1 MAHETQPPSTPCYWL
16 NGWITEP
23 FLIFSVET
31 LILHVMTELQN
42 WGFEPVADLLPW
54 PSSSTYP
61 HGHRS
66 WLSQL
71 AGTPHIKQL
80 QLKSTKCVKLNCRK
94 FVLFF
99 FRWGCHY
106 QTKHH
111 VSQAHSLGERE
122 MAWDK
127 AIFTQGEQIRTA
139 HELHHWQSNMFSCL
153 PLCDFPAITCEFEA
167 MTTGDIQRM
176 YCISWSA
183 TGHSSV
189 SFIAF
194 NHSTTT
200 YNHERNDHTARAV
213 RFRIAKFHF
222 SEVNVVAQGPSEY
235 KQKLCSYATSQVINI
250 RCCGAEAEIIWALRS
265 VHDPANNCR

>member
-1 MAHETQPPSTPCYWL
+1 MFESQNPFSSSQLSCSVGLKLWSCTSWL
-16 NGWITEP
+16 
-23 FLIFSVET
+23 
-31 LILHVMTELQN
+31 ELQN

-80 QLKSTKCVKLNCRK
+80 QLKSTKCVKLNCRR
-94 FVLFF
+94 FVLLF
-99 FRWGCHY
+99 FRGGCHY

-200 YNHERNDHTARAV
+200 YNHERNHHKAV
-213 RFRIAKFHF
+213 RLSD
-222 SEVNVVAQGPSEY
+222 SESPNSTSPKLMLLLKAHLSN
-235 KQKLCSYATSQVINI
+235 KQKLCSYATSQVINM
-250 RCCGAEAEIIWALRS
+250 RCWSWDHLGFEICTRPS
-265 VHDPANNCR
+265 Q

>member
-1 MAHETQPPSTPCYWL
+1 MFESQNPFSSSQLSSCSVGLKLWSCTSWL
-16 NGWITEP
+16 
-23 FLIFSVET
+23 
-31 LILHVMTELQN
+31 ELQN
-42 WGFEPVADLLPW
+42 WGFEPVADLLPS

-66 WLSQL
+66 WLSQPG
-71 AGTPHIKQL
+71 GTPHIKQL

-99 FRWGCHY
+99 FRRGCHY

>member
-1 MAHETQPPSTPCYWL
+1 M
-16 NGWITEP
+16 
-23 FLIFSVET
+23 
-31 LILHVMTELQN
+31 
-42 WGFEPVADLLPW
+42 
-54 PSSSTYP
+54 
-61 HGHRS
+61 
-66 WLSQL
+66 
-71 AGTPHIKQL
+71 
-80 QLKSTKCVKLNCRK
+80 KLNCRK

-127 AIFTQGEQIRTA
+127 TIFTQGEQIRTA

-153 PLCDFPAITCEFEA
+153 PLCDFPAITREFEA

-194 NHSTTT
+194 NHSTLPITNETT
-200 YNHERNDHTARAV
+200 TQQGLSD
-213 RFRIAKFHF
+213 
-222 SEVNVVAQGPSEY
+222 SESPNSTSP
-235 KQKLCSYATSQVINI
+235 KLMLLLKAHLSNKSYAAMPLHKWSW
-250 RCCGAEAEIIWALRS
+250 GAEAAIIWAYLRS